1 VRRART
7 LRSGL
12 ALAASLALAACA
24 GLGAPR
30 PIVIADAQV
39 FDGSGGPPRQ
49 VSVRIVGDRIA
60 EVGSFAAS
68 PRDALVD
75 ARGLALAPGFV
86 DTHSHADAEL
96 AEHPDALAAVSQ
108 GITTVVVGQD
118 GESPYPLADFFA
130 RLGREPVAVNVAA
143 YAGFGTLRRQVLG
156 ERFQRPAEPQEVERM
171 RALLRAELQ
180 AGALGLSTGL
190 EYDPGIYA
198 STEEVIA
205 LARETAAS
213 GGRYLSHIRS
223 EDRRFWEAI
232 DEILRIGREAG
243 IPVQISHVKLAM
255 RRNLGETGRLLRILD
270 EARAAGIDVTADLY
284 PYTYWESTLTVLF
297 PDRDFEDREAAAFAL
312 SEITTPDDAW
322 LGEYAPNPAYV
333 GRTLREVAALRG
345 SDPATTL
352 IELIRE
358 SQAYQARTGRDDV
371 ESVVATSMRQSDVE
385 ALLRWPHTN
394 LCTDGSLA
402 GSHPRGFGSY
412 PRVLGRYVR
421 ERGIVDLATAVH
433 KASALAAAHVGIR
446 DRGTIAPGMPADLV
460 LFDPDRVLDRATPAE
475 PHAVSV
481 GIETVF
487 VNGEIVYERG
497 RTTGRRPGRVI
508 RRPAA
513 AGGA

>member
-223 EDRRFWEAI
+223 EDRRFWQAL
-232 DEILRIGREAG
+232 DEIVHIGRETRM
-243 IPVQISHVKLAM
+243 PVQISHLKLALRSDRGKTERLIRVLDDA
-255 RRNLGETGRLLRILD
+255 RRSGVEIS
-270 EARAAGIDVTADLY
+270 ADVY
-284 PYTYWESTLTVLF
+284 PYTYWESSLSVLL
-297 PDRDFEDREAAAFAL
+297 PDGDLENRAEAVFAL
-312 SEITTPDDAW
+312 SEVTSPERAW
-322 LGEYAPNPAYV
+322 LAAYEPRPEYV
-333 GRTLREVAALRG
+333 GRTLGEVAALRG
-345 SDPATTL
+345 VDPPTAL
-352 IELIRE
+352 LDLIRE
-358 SQAYQARTGRDDV
+358 AEAFRRKTGRDDV
-371 ESVVATSMRQSDVE
+371 ESVVATSMDEADVE
-385 ALLRWPHTN
+385 RLLAWPHAN
-394 LCTDGSLA
+394 LCTDGDLA
-402 GSHPRGFGSY
+402 GSHPRGFGAY
-412 PRVLGRYVR
+412 PRFLGRYVR
-421 ERGIVDLATAVH
+421 ERGIVDWATAVH
-433 KASALAAAHVGIR
+433 KVSGLAAAHLGIR
-446 DRGTIAPGMPADLV
+446 DRGVLAPGLRADLV
-460 LFDPDRVLDRATPAE
+460 LFDRERVLDRATPEE
-475 PHAVSV
+475 PHALSV
-481 GIETVF
+481 GIESVW
-487 VNGEIVYERG
+487 VNGEVVYADGAARG
-497 RTTGRRPGRVI
+497 RLPGRPI
-508 RRPAA
+508 RR
-513 AGGA
+513 GDGS